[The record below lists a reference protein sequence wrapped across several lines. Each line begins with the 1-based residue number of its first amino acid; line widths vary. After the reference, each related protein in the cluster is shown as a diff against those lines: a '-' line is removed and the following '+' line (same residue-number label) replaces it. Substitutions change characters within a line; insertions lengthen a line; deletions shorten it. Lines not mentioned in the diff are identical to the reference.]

1 MDKKEL
7 VEMQKLPYDS
17 PYVESLLLPQGS
29 NILVSFSLELDFD
42 DFEEENEVEYLDL

>member
-7 VEMQKLPYDS
+7 VEMQRLPYDS

-29 NILVSFSLELDFD
+29 NILVNFSLELDFE
-42 DFEEENEVEYLDL
+42 DFEEEEDF

>member
-7 VEMQKLPYDS
+7 VEMQRLPYDP

-29 NILVSFSLELDFD
+29 NILVNFSLELDFE
-42 DFEEENEVEYLDL
+42 DFEQDDEF

>member
-29 NILVSFSLELDFD
+29 NILVSFSLELDFK
-42 DFEEENEVEYLDL
+42 DFEEEEDF

>member
-7 VEMQKLPYDS
+7 VEMQRLPYDS

-29 NILVSFSLELDFD
+29 NILVNFSLELDFE
-42 DFEEENEVEYLDL
+42 DFEQDDEF

>member
-7 VEMQKLPYDS
+7 VKMQRLPYDS

-29 NILVSFSLELDFD
+29 NILVSFSLELYFK
-42 DFEEENEVEYLDL
+42 DFEEEEDF

>member
-29 NILVSFSLELDFD
+29 NILVNFSLELDFE

>member
-7 VEMQKLPYDS
+7 VEMQRLPYDS

-29 NILVSFSLELDFD
+29 NILVSFSLELDFEN
-42 DFEEENEVEYLDL
+42 FEEDDEF

>member
-7 VEMQKLPYDS
+7 VEMQRLPYDS

-29 NILVSFSLELDFD
+29 NILVSFSLELDFEDFGED
-42 DFEEENEVEYLDL
+42 DEF

>member
-7 VEMQKLPYDS
+7 VEMQRLPYHS

-29 NILVSFSLELDFD
+29 NILVSFSLELDFEN
-42 DFEEENEVEYLDL
+42 FEEDDEF

>member
-7 VEMQKLPYDS
+7 VEMQRLPYDS

-29 NILVSFSLELDFD
+29 NILVNFSLELDFEN
-42 DFEEENEVEYLDL
+42 FEEDDEF

>member
-7 VEMQKLPYDS
+7 VEMQRLPYDS

-29 NILVSFSLELDFD
+29 NILVSFSLELDFEN
-42 DFEEENEVEYLDL
+42 FEEDEEF